1 MSIQTKFL
9 ATSICA
15 VLLCS
20 AATSPCAAQGAQ
32 GRAGSS
38 EDDELKRRAY
48 SFFSKGELLFGA
60 GDFIKAAEAFLLA
73 YETLP
78 HPATLL
84 NIAICYE
91 KAGLPADAIEMYE
104 RYLAASD
111 TKDKQG
117 RSGAEERIAAL
128 SKLAGNLD
136 VSCGMPR
143 CEVMVDGKLRG
154 SAPLVIKVDPGVHK
168 VEALSQGSVV
178 LSMEAVVRPG
188 KATRVD
194 LKALPMGDS
203 GAVAP
208 GPVPSDNDVVPGE
221 GGAFSEPIP
230 EATKT
235 RRLGV
240 PFWIATGATV
250 ASGVVAGI
258 FSAQFQK
265 DVDEYTKT
273 KEVDIDKANE
283 WAEKGERDMLVAN
296 VMWGVTGAAALTA
309 VVFAIVDLWPR
320 GKSKDASSQQ
330 PEVSALIAPGA
341 GLGLS
346 VSF

>member
-1 MSIQTKFL
+1 ML
-9 ATSICA
+9 LCA
-15 VLLCS
+15 V
-20 AATSPCAAQGAQ
+20 AASPCEAQGAK
-32 GRAGSS
+32 GRTGGS

-48 SFFSKGELLFGA
+48 GFFSKGELLFGA
-60 GDFIKAAEAFLLA
+60 GDYIKAAEAFLLA

-84 NIAICYE
+84 NIAICWE
-91 KAGLPADAIEMYE
+91 KAGRPADAIGMYE
-104 RYLAASD
+104 RYLATSD
-111 TKDKQG
+111 AKDKQG

-128 SKLAGNLD
+128 SKLAGSLD

-154 SAPLVIKVDPGVHK
+154 AAPLVIKVDPGVHK
-168 VEALSQGSVV
+168 VEALSRGAVV

-194 LKALPMGDS
+194 LKALPAADS
-203 GAVAP
+203 AAVP
-208 GPVPSDNDVVPGE
+208 GVPVSSDNEVIQGE
-221 GGAFSEPIP
+221 GGAFFEPIP
-230 EATKT
+230 EPTKK

-250 ASGVVAGI
+250 ASGVLAGV

-265 DVDEYTKT
+265 DVDEYTKA
-273 KEVDIDKANE
+273 KNVDIDKANE
-283 WAEKGERDMLVAN
+283 WADKGERDMLVAN

-309 VVFAIVDLWPR
+309 VVFAILDLVPR
-320 GKSKDASSQQ
+320 DKAKAAPSQE
-330 PEVSALIAPGA
+330 PEVSAFIAPGS